1 MPKECELM
9 QMLCNPSKHPPS
21 PKSQM
26 GSTQME
32 VEVEIEATA
41 PSDRRYLLPTTL
53 RPPTQPESAPPAANR
68 EATSEGEIRRGD
80 EGGGGGTRKGATV
93 DSPAR
98 NRRRGATGLRKPPE
112 PQGRRISAALTGR
125 LRKGR
130 SQRVGPADRGGA
142 GRGGGAASLDTA
154 RRQALLLL
162 AISPC
167 LLCVPS

>member
-1 MPKECELM
+1 
-9 QMLCNPSKHPPS
+9 
-21 PKSQM
+21 
-26 GSTQME
+26 
-32 VEVEIEATA
+32 
-41 PSDRRYLLPTTL
+41 
-53 RPPTQPESAPPAANR
+53 
-68 EATSEGEIRRGD
+68 
-80 EGGGGGTRKGATV
+80 V

-130 SQRVGPADRGGA
+130 SQRVGPADRGG
-142 GRGGGAASLDTA
+142 GAASLDTA

-167 LLCVPS
+167 LLCVSS

>member
-98 NRRRGATGLRKPPE
+98 NRRRGGDGFTETSRAAGKENICGVDRSAKERKIPAC
-112 PQGRRISAALTGR
+112 RA
-125 LRKGR
+125 GR
-130 SQRVGPADRGGA
+130 SGRGGA
-142 GRGGGAASLDTA
+142 GRGGCLAGYGAAAGAAPPCDFSLFVVC
-154 RRQALLLL
+154 
-162 AISPC
+162 S
-167 LLCVPS
+167 

>member
-9 QMLCNPSKHPPS
+9 QMLCNTSKHPPLQNPKWVQCRWRSKSRLKQLLRLIVDTFCRLPCVHPHSRS
-21 PKSQM
+21 P
-26 GSTQME
+26 
-32 VEVEIEATA
+32 
-41 PSDRRYLLPTTL
+41 PL
-53 RPPTQPESAPPAANR
+53 RPRIGKRRAKARSGGWR
-68 EATSEGEIRRGD
+68 RRGG
-80 EGGGGGTRKGATV
+80 GGGGGTRKGATV

-130 SQRVGPADRGGA
+130 SQRVGPADRGG
-142 GRGGGAASLDTA
+142 GAASLDTA

-167 LLCVPS
+167 LLCVSS

>member
-9 QMLCNPSKHPPS
+9 QMLCNTSKHPPLQNPKWVQCRWRSKSRLKQLLRLIVDTFCRLPCVHPHSRS
-21 PKSQM
+21 PPRRPRIGKRRAKARSGGETKGEEEERGKGRRWIHLQ
-26 GSTQME
+26 G
-32 VEVEIEATA
+32 IE
-41 PSDRRYLLPTTL
+41 
-53 RPPTQPESAPPAANR
+53 
-68 EATSEGEIRRGD
+68 
-80 EGGGGGTRKGATV
+80 EGGV
-93 DSPAR
+93 
-98 NRRRGATGLRKPPE
+98 TGLRKPPE
-112 PQGRRISAALTGR
+112 PQGRRVSAALTGR